1 MTPVLSAALG
11 AAFSY
16 YALVPLQAVLT
27 AWTLGM
33 ILLITLLCFL
43 RVLACGPAGLFGS
56 PGIHRFFREMSIHG
70 AALAAGLFL
79 GFGAANAAGMGII
92 RGVIRLGLEE
102 KKVIGLRGILQD
114 DPRSLSG
121 GRGLSY
127 LELEGAAGT
136 GGLRTSA
143 GGTALVFFPAETL
156 SRLQGF
162 GRGCEVYVEG
172 GFLSPS
178 ISPPEVPP
186 FRSLS
191 VHVLKPAPAREQF
204 RTALRLRLIE
214 NFSRLSSGEGLRPYG
229 GLSLALLLGVRDNL
243 DTGFA
248 QMYRDAGCSHV
259 LALSGMHLAVVSSII
274 AFFLRKPLGRRAAA
288 VLGAFFIIL
297 YVLLVG
303 PQPSLVRAALMYLL
317 GALAIWGALPR
328 RPLLLLAQA
337 FLLQIIME
345 PVSGY
350 TISFILSYLA
360 LAGILILGGT
370 IGELFRGKLP
380 QALAQGLA
388 ASLGAFIATGAVTA
402 FFFGT
407 IHPAGILAGL
417 VIVPLTTLFMVLSLG
432 VLTIDFIVPFLAGPV
447 SRLLSL
453 LYGVLEYLVS
463 LASRVPAFPVSSLFP
478 VLIFSGAAAVSL
490 FLLKNFYII
499 RRQRLAPFD

>member
-1 MTPVLSAALG
+1 MTPVLSAALA

-16 YALVPLQAVLT
+16 YALVPLRDVLT
-27 AWTLGM
+27 TWILWFFGGM
-33 ILLITLLCFL
+33 ILLTTLLSFL
-43 RVLACGPAGLFGS
+43 RVLACGPAGLLGA
-56 PGIHRFFREMSIHG
+56 PGLHRFFRETSIHG
-70 AALAAGLFL
+70 AALAAGLAL
-79 GFGAANAAGMGII
+79 GFGAANAAGTGM
-92 RGVIRLGLEE
+92 RLGLEE

-121 GRGLSY
+121 GRGMAY
-127 LELEGAAGT
+127 LDLEGAAGA

-178 ISPPEVPP
+178 VSSPEVPP

-191 VHVLKPAPAREQF
+191 AHVLKPAPAREQF

-214 NFSRLSSGEGLRPYG
+214 KFSRLSSGEGLRPYG

-243 DTGFA
+243 DTSFA
-248 QMYRDAGCSHV
+248 QMYRDAGCAHV

-303 PQPSLVRAALMYLL
+303 PQPSLVRSAIMYLL
-317 GALAIWGALPR
+317 GALAILGALPR

-337 FLLQIIME
+337 FLLQIILD

-360 LAGILILGGT
+360 LAGILILGET

-380 QALAQGLA
+380 RALAQGLA
-388 ASLGAFIATGAVTA
+388 ASLGAFIATGAVTT

-417 VIVPLTTLFMVLSLG
+417 VIVPLTTFFMVLSLG
-432 VLTIDFIVPFLAGPV
+432 VLALDFILPLLAGPV
-447 SRLLSL
+447 SGLLSL
-453 LYGVLEYLVS
+453 LYGILEYLVS
-463 LASRVPAFPVSSLFP
+463 LASRAPAFPVASLSP
-478 VLIFSGAAAVSL
+478 VLILSGAAAVSL
-490 FLLKNFYII
+490 FLVKNFYIV
-499 RRQRLAPFD
+499 RRQRFAPFD